1 MNTNTNTTDYDH
13 TTPAAPRRNDAAYTD
28 GRTHRT
34 KTHVPPSLDV
44 PTAAQ
49 RWRDESERVRLAF
62 SKVRHRLTEAVAE
75 DTTTVEMVL
84 SDALGQATRKE
95 QIDPALLAR
104 VIDAQERTERAATAR
119 VALATLDRMHAGEL
133 GARFAE
139 IADEL
144 RELVADDVRAVLADA
159 VRLTHALDGVT
170 TPEAAMSA
178 GLSALW
184 LERVELAGRW
194 MACQRSRVWLE
205 RATRDGFEALPG
217 SRVDRFRDGTAGATT
232 GVDIWRNQ
240 FADHHTRDT
249 DDAAGVLSWYVA
261 EINDGEHPEALV

>member
-1 MNTNTNTTDYDH
+1 MNPNTTDYDH

-34 KTHVPPSLDV
+34 KTHAPPSLDV

-62 SKVRHRLTEAVAE
+62 SQVRHGLNDAVTE
-75 DTTTVEMVL
+75 DTTTVEHVL
-84 SDALGQATRKE
+84 AEALGVAARKE
-95 QIDPALLAR
+95 RVADDLLTR
-104 VIDAQERTERAATAR
+104 VVDAHQRTERAATAR
-119 VALATLDRMHAGEL
+119 VALAHLDRMHAAEL

-144 RELVADDVRAVLADA
+144 RELVADEVRAVLADA
-159 VRLTHALDGVT
+159 VRLAQALDGIT
-170 TPEAAMSA
+170 TAEAAMSA
-178 GLSALW
+178 NKSAEW
-184 LERVELAGRW
+184 LERAELAGRW

-205 RATRDGFEALPG
+205 RATRDGFESLPG
-217 SRVDRFRDGTAGATT
+217 TGVGRFRNGTAGATA

-240 FADHHTRDT
+240 FDGHNTRDT
-249 DDAAGVLSWYVA
+249 EDAAGVLSWYVA
-261 EINDGEHPEALV
+261 EINDGEHPEPLV